1 MGQMK
6 DFKEFDEA
14 VASVLQRK
22 KLARRMS
29 KMARSPAMKMK
40 KKRAALR
47 MRTPGKLALLARKK
61 TIQKFRDKFYP
72 TYGGMALQQ
81 RVIVDN
87 KIMQKYGA
95 KIDKISKKLLMKLK
109 KTELERVKKARA
121 ALKENTGGPEAG
133 RAFVKRTDKVVG
145 KSVIPH
151 YAKIELPFLKGGKPR
166 KSKPKPPSFPAP
178 EVRKRPKYHMR
189 PAPPGGWWD
198 GMPGLGRG
206 WANPAGRGRRD
217 I

>member
-1 MGQMK
+1 MKNFK
-6 DFKEFDEA
+6 DFYEA

-29 KMARSPAMKMK
+29 KMARMPAIKMK

-47 MRTPGKLALLARKK
+47 MRTPAKLTLLARKK

-87 KIMQKYGA
+87 KIMQKYGK
-95 KIDKISKKLLMKLK
+95 KIDKVAKKLLMKLK

-121 ALKENTGGPEAG
+121 SVKLKMQE
-133 RAFVKRTDKVVG
+133 K
-145 KSVIPH
+145 
-151 YAKIELPFLKGGKPR
+151 
-166 KSKPKPPSFPAP
+166 
-178 EVRKRPKYHMR
+178 
-189 PAPPGGWWD
+189 
-198 GMPGLGRG
+198 
-206 WANPAGRGRRD
+206 
-217 I
+217 

>member
-1 MGQMK
+1 MK
-6 DFKEFDEA
+6 DFKEFSEA

-22 KLARRMS
+22 KLARRMA
-29 KMARSPAMKMK
+29 KMAKSPAIKMK

-109 KTELERVKKARA
+109 KTEMERVKINRA
-121 ALKENTGGPEAG
+121 ALKE
-133 RAFVKRTDKVVG
+133 K
-145 KSVIPH
+145 
-151 YAKIELPFLKGGKPR
+151 
-166 KSKPKPPSFPAP
+166 
-178 EVRKRPKYHMR
+178 
-189 PAPPGGWWD
+189 
-198 GMPGLGRG
+198 
-206 WANPAGRGRRD
+206 
-217 I
+217 

>member
-1 MGQMK
+1 MK
-6 DFKEFDEA
+6 DFKEFNEA

-95 KIDKISKKLLMKLK
+95 KIDKVSKKLLMKLK
-109 KTELERVKKARA
+109 KTEMERVKKARA
-121 ALKENTGGPEAG
+121 ALKE
-133 RAFVKRTDKVVG
+133 K
-145 KSVIPH
+145 
-151 YAKIELPFLKGGKPR
+151 
-166 KSKPKPPSFPAP
+166 
-178 EVRKRPKYHMR
+178 
-189 PAPPGGWWD
+189 
-198 GMPGLGRG
+198 
-206 WANPAGRGRRD
+206 
-217 I
+217 

>member
-1 MGQMK
+1 MK

-47 MRTPGKLALLARKK
+47 MRTPAKLALLARKK

-121 ALKENTGGPEAG
+121 S
-133 RAFVKRTDKVVG
+133 VKLEMQEK
-145 KSVIPH
+145 
-151 YAKIELPFLKGGKPR
+151 
-166 KSKPKPPSFPAP
+166 
-178 EVRKRPKYHMR
+178 
-189 PAPPGGWWD
+189 
-198 GMPGLGRG
+198 
-206 WANPAGRGRRD
+206 
-217 I
+217 

>member
-1 MGQMK
+1 MK
-6 DFKEFDEA
+6 DFKEFNEA

-22 KLARRMS
+22 KMARRMS

-109 KTELERVKKARA
+109 KTEMERVKKARA
-121 ALKENTGGPEAG
+121 ALKE
-133 RAFVKRTDKVVG
+133 K
-145 KSVIPH
+145 
-151 YAKIELPFLKGGKPR
+151 
-166 KSKPKPPSFPAP
+166 
-178 EVRKRPKYHMR
+178 
-189 PAPPGGWWD
+189 
-198 GMPGLGRG
+198 
-206 WANPAGRGRRD
+206 
-217 I
+217 

>member
-1 MGQMK
+1 MK

-87 KIMQKYGA
+87 KIMQKYGP

-109 KTELERVKKARA
+109 KTEMERVKKNRA
-121 ALKENTGGPEAG
+121 ALKE
-133 RAFVKRTDKVVG
+133 K
-145 KSVIPH
+145 
-151 YAKIELPFLKGGKPR
+151 
-166 KSKPKPPSFPAP
+166 
-178 EVRKRPKYHMR
+178 
-189 PAPPGGWWD
+189 
-198 GMPGLGRG
+198 
-206 WANPAGRGRRD
+206 
-217 I
+217 

>member
-1 MGQMK
+1 MK

-109 KTELERVKKARA
+109 KTEMERVKKNRA
-121 ALKENTGGPEAG
+121 ALKE
-133 RAFVKRTDKVVG
+133 K
-145 KSVIPH
+145 
-151 YAKIELPFLKGGKPR
+151 
-166 KSKPKPPSFPAP
+166 
-178 EVRKRPKYHMR
+178 
-189 PAPPGGWWD
+189 
-198 GMPGLGRG
+198 
-206 WANPAGRGRRD
+206 
-217 I
+217 